1 MFSSRIFWTA
11 AIGYLLVAACAAWVF
26 GRVAAGTAGAGDASQ
41 KDIAEWIWAAALSV
55 AATGVLLTW
64 GVLRMAAVR
73 LSLLAETAAALQAGE
88 PSWIPPGLP
97 RSNPRNLESAIA
109 SMKGQLETRI
119 EELQRKGRQLQESTE
134 RLETVLGSMVEGVV
148 AVDENQRILFA
159 NRAARSL
166 LDMQGPNPVGRPIWE
181 ILRLP
186 RIDEVV
192 QTVLSGG
199 EAPALEVDLPRKH
212 AVVGVMASRLPGKP
226 SSGAVLVFHNVTEL
240 RRLENIRREFV
251 SNVSHELKTPLTA
264 IQAYTETLLDGAI
277 EEPEHRVRFV
287 ERIAEQANRLYA
299 LIQDLLRLARIES
312 GENVF
317 DVRSVA
323 IKPVVEACI
332 EEHSAVAQ
340 SKSQRLVAE
349 PSSAELNVLAD
360 EEGLHTILSN
370 LIDNAVKY
378 TQESGTITVRWRAAE
393 DVALIEVE
401 DNGPGISEE
410 HQPRIF
416 ERFYRVDRARSRDVG
431 GTGLGLSI
439 VKHLVQEFGGGI
451 EIRSQ
456 AGQGTAFLV
465 RLPRT
470 EAPEGSVVESA
481 SPAIT

>member
-11 AIGYLLVAACAAWVF
+11 AIGYLVVAALAAWGF
-26 GRVAAGTAGAGDASQ
+26 GHLAGAAPSSGSGGAGL
-41 KDIAEWIWAAALSV
+41 IWGAAFSV
-55 AATGVLLTW
+55 AAVGLVLTW
-64 GVLRMAAVR
+64 AVLRMAAVR
-73 LSLLAETAAALQAGE
+73 LSVLAESAAARDAGE
-88 PSWIPPGLP
+88 TLWVAPGLP
-97 RSNPRNLESAIA
+97 RTGPRNLESAIA

-134 RLETVLGSMVEGVV
+134 RLETVLGSMLEGVV
-148 AVDENQRILFA
+148 AVDENQRVLFA
-159 NRAARSL
+159 NRAARTL
-166 LDMQGPNPVGRPIWE
+166 LDIEGANPVGRPVWE
-181 ILRLP
+181 VLRHP
-186 RIDEVV
+186 RIDEVIR
-192 QTVLSGG
+192 TVLSGG
-199 EAPALEVDLPRKH
+199 ETPALEIDLPRKH
-212 AVVGVMASRLPGKP
+212 AVVAVIASRLPGSP
-226 SSGAVLVFHNVTEL
+226 SSGVVLVFHNVTEL

-264 IQAYTETLLDGAI
+264 IQAYTETLLDGAL
-277 EEPEHRVRFV
+277 EEPEHRTRFV
-287 ERIAEQANRLYA
+287 ERIGEQANRLYA

-323 IKPVVEACI
+323 VKPVVEACV

-340 SKSQRLVAE
+340 SKSQSIFME
-349 PSSAELNVLAD
+349 TSAADLNVLAD

-378 TQESGTITVRWRAAE
+378 TQESGKIAVRWRADDGLAM
-393 DVALIEVE
+393 IEVE
-401 DNGPGISEE
+401 DNGPGIPPE

-456 AGQGTAFLV
+456 AGQGTTFSV
-465 RLPRT
+465 RLPRSK
-470 EAPEGSVVESA
+470 EAE
-481 SPAIT
+481 

>member
-11 AIGYLLVAACAAWVF
+11 AVGYLVMAACAAWGF
-26 GRVAAGTAGAGDASQ
+26 TQLAAKTSPGVTGL
-41 KDIAEWIWAAALSV
+41 IWAATFSV
-55 AATGVLLTW
+55 AGIGLLLTW

-73 LSLLAETAAALQAGE
+73 LSLLAETAAAHEAGE
-88 PSWIPPGLP
+88 TVWTAPGMP
-97 RSNPRNLESAIA
+97 RTTPRNLESAIA

-119 EELQRKGRQLQESTE
+119 DELQRKGRQLQESTE

-148 AVDENQRILFA
+148 AVDEKQRVLFA

-166 LDMQGPNPVGRPIWE
+166 LDMQTVNPVGRPIWE
-181 ILRLP
+181 IFRHP

-192 QTVLSGG
+192 STVLAGG
-199 EAPALEVDLPRKH
+199 ETPALEIDLPRKH
-212 AVVGVMASRLPGKP
+212 AVVAVMASRLPGKP
-226 SSGAVLVFHNVTEL
+226 SSGVVLVFHNVTDL

-264 IQAYTETLLDGAI
+264 IQAYTETLLDGALD
-277 EEPEHRVRFV
+277 EPEHRVRFV
-287 ERIAEQANRLYA
+287 ERIAEQANRLHA

-317 DVRSVA
+317 DVRAVPL
-323 IKPVVEACI
+323 KPIVEACL
-332 EEHSAVAQ
+332 EEHSAVAE
-340 SKSQRLVAE
+340 SKSQRLSAE
-349 PSSAELNVLAD
+349 PAADEISVMAD

-378 TQESGTITVRWRAAE
+378 TQESGAIAVRWRAENGA
-393 DVALIEVE
+393 AIIEVE
-401 DNGPGISEE
+401 DNGPGIPVE

-439 VKHLVQEFGGGI
+439 VKHLVQVFGGGI

-456 AGQGTAFLV
+456 AGQGTTFSV
-465 RLPRT
+465 RLPRPDT
-470 EAPEGSVVESA
+470 DDDPE
-481 SPAIT
+481 

>member
-1 MFSSRIFWTA
+1 
-11 AIGYLLVAACAAWVF
+11 V
-26 GRVAAGTAGAGDASQ
+26 
-41 KDIAEWIWAAALSV
+41 
-55 AATGVLLTW
+55 
-64 GVLRMAAVR
+64 
-73 LSLLAETAAALQAGE
+73 
-88 PSWIPPGLP
+88 
-97 RSNPRNLESAIA
+97 
-109 SMKGQLETRI
+109 
-119 EELQRKGRQLQESTE
+119 
-134 RLETVLGSMVEGVV
+134 
-148 AVDENQRILFA
+148 
-159 NRAARSL
+159 
-166 LDMQGPNPVGRPIWE
+166 
-181 ILRLP
+181 
-186 RIDEVV
+186 
-192 QTVLSGG
+192 
-199 EAPALEVDLPRKH
+199 
-212 AVVGVMASRLPGKP
+212 
-226 SSGAVLVFHNVTEL
+226 VLVFHNVTEL

-287 ERIAEQANRLYA
+287 ERIGEQATRLYA

-340 SKSQRLVAE
+340 SKLQRLEAE
-349 PSSAELNVLAD
+349 PSSVELNVLAD

-470 EAPEGSVVESA
+470 EAPEGSIVESA

>member
-11 AIGYLLVAACAAWVF
+11 AVGYLILAACAAWGFVQL
-26 GRVAAGTAGAGDASQ
+26 AAKEGDSGSGL
-41 KDIAEWIWAAALSV
+41 IWAATFTV
-55 AATGVLLTW
+55 AGIGLLLTW
-64 GVLRMAAVR
+64 AVLRMAALR
-73 LSLLAETAAALQAGE
+73 LSLLAETAAAHEAGE
-88 PSWIPPGLP
+88 TVWAAPGLP
-97 RSNPRNLESAIA
+97 RTIPRNLESAIA

-148 AVDENQRILFA
+148 AVDEKQRILFA
-159 NRAARSL
+159 NRAARTL
-166 LDMQGPNPVGRPIWE
+166 LEMQTGNPVGRPIWE
-181 ILRLP
+181 IFRHP

-192 QTVLSGG
+192 GTVLAGG
-199 EAPALEVDLPRKH
+199 ETPALEIDLPRKH
-212 AVVGVMASRLPGKP
+212 AVVAVMASRLPGKP
-226 SSGAVLVFHNVTEL
+226 SSGVVLVFHNVTEL

-264 IQAYTETLLDGAI
+264 IQAYTETLLDGALD
-277 EEPEHRVRFV
+277 EPEHRVRFV
-287 ERIAEQANRLYA
+287 ERIAEQANRLDA

-317 DVRSVA
+317 DVRAVPLRP
-323 IKPVVEACI
+323 IVEACLD
-332 EEHSAVAQ
+332 EHSAIAE
-340 SKSQRLVAE
+340 SKSQRLAAE
-349 PSSAELNVLAD
+349 PSADEITVMAD

-378 TQESGTITVRWRAAE
+378 TQESGAIAVRWRAENGA
-393 DVALIEVE
+393 ALIEVE
-401 DNGPGISEE
+401 DNGPGIPIE

-439 VKHLVQEFGGGI
+439 VKHLVQVFGGGI

-456 AGQGTAFLV
+456 AGQGTTFSV
-465 RLPRT
+465 RLPRP
-470 EAPEGSVVESA
+470 EAGEESR
-481 SPAIT
+481 

>member
-11 AIGYLLVAACAAWVF
+11 AVGYLIVAGCAAWGF
-26 GRVAAGTAGAGDASQ
+26 GRL
-41 KDIAEWIWAAALSV
+41 AAAESAGSGSAQMGVRGLVWGATLSV
-55 AATGVLLTW
+55 ATFGLLLTW

-73 LSLLAETAAALQAGE
+73 LALLAETAAAREAGN
-88 PSWIPPGLP
+88 SVWISRGML
-97 RSNPRNLESAIA
+97 RGSPRNLESAID

-148 AVDENQRILFA
+148 AADENQRVLFA
-159 NRAARSL
+159 NRAARAL

-181 ILRLP
+181 ILRHP
-186 RIDEVV
+186 RIDEVIR
-192 QTVLSGG
+192 TVLSGG
-199 EAPALEVDLPRKH
+199 ETPSLEIDLPRKH
-212 AVVGVMASRLPGKP
+212 AVVAVMASRLPGKP
-226 SSGAVLVFHNVTEL
+226 SSGVVLVFHNVTEL

-287 ERIAEQANRLYA
+287 ERIGEQANRLYA

-312 GENVF
+312 NENVF

-323 IKPVVEACI
+323 VKPVVEACI

-340 SKSQRLVAE
+340 SKSQRLLAE
-349 PSSAELNVLAD
+349 PSTADLNVLAD

-378 TQESGTITVRWRAAE
+378 TQETGTIAVRWRAE
-393 DVALIEVE
+393 DGAAMIEVQ
-401 DNGPGISEE
+401 DNGPGIPEE

-439 VKHLVQEFGGGI
+439 VKHLVQEFGGAI

-456 AGQGTAFLV
+456 AGQGTTFAV

-470 EAPEGSVVESA
+470 SKEPSETA
-481 SPAIT
+481 

>member
-11 AIGYLLVAACAAWVF
+11 AVGYLVMAASAAWGF
-26 GRVAAGTAGAGDASQ
+26 TQLAAKESPGGTGL
-41 KDIAEWIWAAALSV
+41 IWAATFSV
-55 AATGVLLTW
+55 AGIGLLLTW
-64 GVLRMAAVR
+64 GVLRMAALR
-73 LSLLAETAAALQAGE
+73 LSLLAETAAAHEAGE
-88 PSWIPPGLP
+88 TVWAAPGMP
-97 RSNPRNLESAIA
+97 RSSPRNLESAIA

-119 EELQRKGRQLQESTE
+119 DELQRKGRQLQESTE

-148 AVDENQRILFA
+148 AVDEKQRVLFA

-166 LDMQGPNPVGRPIWE
+166 LDMQTFNPVGRPIWE
-181 ILRLP
+181 IFRHP

-192 QTVLSGG
+192 STVLAGG
-199 EAPALEVDLPRKH
+199 ETPALEIDLPRKH
-212 AVVGVMASRLPGKP
+212 AVVAVMASRLPGKP
-226 SSGAVLVFHNVTEL
+226 SSGVVLVFHNVTEL

-264 IQAYTETLLDGAI
+264 IQAYTETLLDGALD
-277 EEPEHRVRFV
+277 EPEHRVRFV
-287 ERIAEQANRLYA
+287 ERIAEQANRLHA

-317 DVRSVA
+317 DVRAVPL
-323 IKPVVEACI
+323 KPIVEACL
-332 EEHSAVAQ
+332 EEHSAVAE
-340 SKSQRLVAE
+340 SKSQRLSAE
-349 PSSAELNVLAD
+349 PAADEISVMAD

-378 TQESGTITVRWRAAE
+378 TQESGAIAVRWRAENGA
-393 DVALIEVE
+393 AIIEVE
-401 DNGPGISEE
+401 DNGPGIPIE

-439 VKHLVQEFGGGI
+439 VKHLVQVFGGGI

-456 AGQGTAFLV
+456 AGQGTTFSV
-465 RLPRT
+465 RLPRP
-470 EAPEGSVVESA
+470 EAGEEA
-481 SPAIT
+481 E

>member
-11 AIGYLLVAACAAWVF
+11 VVGYLLVAASAAWGF
-26 GRVAAGTAGAGDASQ
+26 GRLAAADPANTVSAETGARGLIWGAALTVAAFG
-41 KDIAEWIWAAALSV
+41 L
-55 AATGVLLTW
+55 LLTW

-73 LSLLAETAAALQAGE
+73 LSLLAETAAAREAGE
-88 PSWIPPGLP
+88 SVWIPPGMP
-97 RSNPRNLESAIA
+97 RSSPRNLESAID

-119 EELQRKGRQLQESTE
+119 EELQRRGRQLQESTE
-134 RLETVLGSMVEGVV
+134 RLETVLGSMVEGVI
-148 AVDENQRILFA
+148 AADEHQRVLFA
-159 NRAARSL
+159 NRAARAL
-166 LDMQGPNPVGRPIWE
+166 LDMQGPSPVGRPIWE
-181 ILRLP
+181 ILRHP
-186 RIDEVV
+186 RIDEVIR
-192 QTVLSGG
+192 TVLSGG
-199 EAPALEVDLPRKH
+199 ETPALEIDLPRKH
-212 AVVGVMASRLPGKP
+212 AVVAVMASRLPGNP
-226 SSGAVLVFHNVTEL
+226 SSGVVLVFHNVTDL

-264 IQAYTETLLDGAI
+264 IQAYAETLLDGAL
-277 EEPEHRVRFV
+277 EDPEHRVRFV
-287 ERIAEQANRLYA
+287 ERIGEQANRLDA

-340 SKSQRLVAE
+340 SKAQRLSAE
-349 PSSAELNVLAD
+349 ASTAELNVLAD

-378 TQESGTITVRWRAAE
+378 TQEAGTIAVRWRAENGAA
-393 DVALIEVE
+393 VIEVE
-401 DNGPGISEE
+401 DNGPGIPAE

-456 AGQGTAFLV
+456 PGQGTTFAV

-470 EAPEGSVVESA
+470 E
-481 SPAIT
+481 

>member
-11 AIGYLLVAACAAWVF
+11 AVGYLLVAACAAWGF
-26 GRVAAGTAGAGDASQ
+26 ARVASENSVGSGPAGNGASGL
-41 KDIAEWIWAAALSV
+41 IWAATFSV
-55 AATGVLLTW
+55 AGIGLLLTW
-64 GVLRMAAVR
+64 GVLRVAALR
-73 LSLLAETAAALQAGE
+73 LSLLAETAAAHEAGDTV
-88 PSWIPPGLP
+88 WIAAGMP
-97 RSNPRNLESAIA
+97 RTSPRNLESAIA

-119 EELQRKGRQLQESTE
+119 DELQRKGRQLQESTE

-148 AVDENQRILFA
+148 AVDENQRVLFA
-159 NRAARSL
+159 NRAARAL
-166 LDMQGPNPVGRPIWE
+166 LDMQSPSAVGRPIWE
-181 ILRLP
+181 ILRHP
-186 RIDEVV
+186 RIDEVIS
-192 QTVLSGG
+192 TVLSGG
-199 EAPALEVDLPRKH
+199 ETPALEIDLPRKH
-212 AVVGVMASRLPGKP
+212 AVVAVMASRLPGKP
-226 SSGAVLVFHNVTEL
+226 SSGVVLVFHNVTEL

-264 IQAYTETLLDGAI
+264 IQAYTETLLDGALD
-277 EEPEHRVRFV
+277 EPEHRVRFV
-287 ERIAEQANRLYA
+287 ERIGEQANRLYA

-317 DVRSVA
+317 DVRAVA
-323 IKPVVEACI
+323 VKPVVEACL
-332 EEHSAVAQ
+332 EEHSAIAE
-340 SKSQRLVAE
+340 SKSQRLLAE
-349 PSSAELNVLAD
+349 PSSAEIRVMAD

-378 TQESGTITVRWRAAE
+378 TQEAGAIAVRWRAE
-393 DVALIEVE
+393 NGVAIIEVQ
-401 DNGPGISEE
+401 DNGPGIPVE

-456 AGQGTAFLV
+456 AGHGTTFSV

-470 EAPEGSVVESA
+470 EATE
-481 SPAIT
+481 